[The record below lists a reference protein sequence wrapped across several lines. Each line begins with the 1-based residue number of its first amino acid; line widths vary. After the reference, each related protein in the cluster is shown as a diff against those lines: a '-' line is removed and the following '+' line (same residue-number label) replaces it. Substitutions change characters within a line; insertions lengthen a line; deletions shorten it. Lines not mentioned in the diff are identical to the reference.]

1 MTEKDQAALHTEFTR
16 RLKEAVDRRDAELAG
31 HTNGYSAAL
40 AAQTPDIAAVHTR
53 YAIDHAAAAVRHAE
67 IISKIQDHY
76 AQEARF
82 GAPPLPTVAP
92 PRPGYPAP
100 VVQLIGSGRRGT
112 ATTNSGKSRLYRS
125 AKATPFQQ
133 KPTPIWR
140 LAAGSIVAVI
150 AVASAVVAFAV
161 IATGTSQPPRSTAA
175 SSESSNAS
183 ASSARE
189 VVYEVEGTAKAVDI
203 TYETPSGTAQQSGL
217 KVPLSRN
224 GGSERGITLT
234 MSRGDFV
241 YISAQNKGPSG
252 AVTCKIS
259 VDGVVISKVT
269 STGGYTIAQCSSTA
283 F

>member
-1 MTEKDQAALHTEFTR
+1 M
-16 RLKEAVDRRDAELAG
+16 
-31 HTNGYSAAL
+31 
-40 AAQTPDIAAVHTR
+40 HTR
-53 YAIDHAAAAVRHAE
+53 YAVGHAAAAVRHAE
-67 IISKIQDHY
+67 IISKIQNHY

-82 GAPPLPTVAP
+82 GALPLPTVAP

-100 VVQLIGSGRRGT
+100 VVQLKGSGRRGT
-112 ATTNSGKSRLYRS
+112 PASNSGKSRRYHS
-125 AKATPFQQ
+125 AKATPFKQ

-140 LAAGSIVAVI
+140 LAAGSVAAVI
-150 AVASAVVAFAV
+150 AVAGAVVAFAV
-161 IATGTSQPPRSTAA
+161 IATGASQPSHPTAA
-175 SSESSNAS
+175 SSESSNVS
-183 ASSARE
+183 SGSARE
-189 VVYEVEGTAKAVDI
+189 VVYEVEGTAEAIDI

-224 GGSERGITLT
+224 GGSERGISLT

-252 AVTCKIS
+252 TVTCKIS

-269 STGGYTIAQCSSTA
+269 STGAYTIAQCSSTA